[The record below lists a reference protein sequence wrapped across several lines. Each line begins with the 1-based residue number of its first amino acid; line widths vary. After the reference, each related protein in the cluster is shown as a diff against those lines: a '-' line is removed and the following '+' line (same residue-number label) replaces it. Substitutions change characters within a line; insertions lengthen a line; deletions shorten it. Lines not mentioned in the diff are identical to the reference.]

1 MDVGVFIPINNNGWL
16 TSTTSPQYLPSFEL
30 NREVVQRAERY
41 GLDFALSMIKFHGFG
56 GPSKFWD
63 YGLESFTLMAGLA
76 AVTTRI
82 KLFASIA
89 VLTMPPPVA
98 ARMAV
103 TIDSIAPGR
112 FGVNIVSGWQ
122 KAEYSQMGI
131 WPGTEHFNNR
141 YQYCAEYVDIMREL
155 WASGESNFQG
165 RFFQMEDCKLLP
177 QPSAPIPIICAAQS
191 DKGTRFAAEYGDY
204 NFCVGFGV
212 NQPQRVAPSI
222 ARLTA
227 ATAETGRDVGALV
240 MQMVIADETDEA
252 AMAKWQHYCDGI
264 DHEAMAWRNAQAGAD
279 KTTDPYATANRQK
292 MQGEQSPTNQGV
304 FVGSYATVAALLD
317 EMSEI
322 PGLRGVMLTFDDFVI
337 GMEQFGTRIQPLM
350 KSRAHLLAA
359 A

>member
-1 MDVGVFIPINNNGWL
+1 MDIGVFIPINNNGWI
-16 TSTTSPQYLPSFEL
+16 TSTTSPQYKPSFAL
-30 NREVVQRAERY
+30 NQTVVQQAERF
-41 GLDFALSMIKFHGFG
+41 GLDFALSMIKLHGFG
-56 GPSKFWD
+56 GPSQFWD

-76 AVTTRI
+76 SVTSRI

-89 VLTMPPPVA
+89 VLTMPPPIA

-122 KAEYSQMGI
+122 QAEYAQMGI
-131 WPGTEHFNNR
+131 WPGAEHFANR
-141 YQYCAEYVDIMREL
+141 YQYCGEYVRVMREL
-155 WASGESNFQG
+155 WESGQSDFKG
-165 RFFQMEDCKLLP
+165 RFFKMEDCRLLP
-177 QPSAPIPIICAAQS
+177 QPSARIPVICAAQS

-222 ARLTA
+222 ARLLA

-240 MQMVIADETDEA
+240 MQMIVADETDGA

-264 DHEAMAWRNAQAGAD
+264 DHEAMAWRHDQAGAD
-279 KTTDPYATANRQK
+279 KTTDPYATANRMK
-292 MQGEQSPTNQGV
+292 LQGDNYPTNQGV

-317 EMSEI
+317 EMADI
-322 PGLRGVMLTFDDFVI
+322 PGLRGVMLTFDDFII

-350 KSRAHLLAA
+350 RCRSHVLAA